1 MKGDIL
7 LTSSAAVGFQAFWI
21 SLSHFIAG
29 IVCRVTGEI
38 KRSTLSSWHLN
49 VLQQVCFSQ
58 QALCTSKTLTK
69 SHLMTCI
76 HQCYSSRAKK

>member
-7 LTSSAAVGFQAFWI
+7 LTSSAAVGFQTFWI

-29 IVCRVTGEI
+29 IVCHVTGEV

-49 VLQQVCFSQ
+49 VLQQMV
-58 QALCTSKTLTK
+58 
-69 SHLMTCI
+69 
-76 HQCYSSRAKK
+76 